1 MHVKHLSLGN
11 FRNYETAELALGPGV
26 TVLVGRNGQGKT
38 NLVEAI
44 GYCSTLTSHR
54 VSGYIPLIRTQTNK
68 AVIRLLAEHQERQ
81 NLVELE
87 LNAEGSNRA
96 KINRGDLSRIRDVLG
111 YIQAVIFAPED
122 LNLIK
127 GDPSDRRNFLD
138 QLLVQIS
145 PRLAGTL
152 SDYDRVLKQRNTLL
166 KTSRFLKAD
175 SPGLATLDAW
185 DQSLVELGSEIIL
198 QRENLVELL
207 RPYLASSYRAI
218 SEEKNDPSMFIKTSA
233 LSSSVDLESDNSYQ
247 EQAKDKGE
255 IAQAF
260 LRRLKD
266 LRAKELERGVT
277 LVGPHRDDLVLM
289 LGELPAKGYISH
301 GETWSYALSLKL
313 ACVGLLKSKSQSG
326 DPILILDDVFAELD
340 TVRRSR
346 LVDLISGNEQVIIT
360 AAVVEDIP
368 EIANARIYN
377 VTNGEVELANG

>member
-54 VSGYIPLIRTQTNK
+54 VSGYIPLIKTQTNK

-111 YIQAVIFAPED
+111 YIQTVIFAPED

-266 LRAKELERGVT
+266 SRAKELERGVT